1 MNKANETKWSYGM
14 RGALMAGLAVLALT
28 ACSDD
33 DGLSAGDPDYF
44 TSSRG
49 QFTATIDDGNGGE
62 TTLFLIPGTT
72 PGTAVVTYDGSN
84 PRHWQAEQ
92 TATVRVGTYQ
102 NELVIP
108 ETVTAGGATYTIT
121 GIGAEAFTGC
131 RVYTANGVTYWNGL
145 TAVTLPES
153 VATIG
158 DGAFALTDVADI
170 NIPQAVT
177 SLPMGCFGNCTKLA
191 SITVPAHVRTIG
203 QMAYYGC
210 SGATSLT
217 LEEGVEHIGEMA
229 FFDCNKLTEVTIP
242 ASVKTI
248 GNMAFGG
255 RENRRSK
262 VAAYHMLPT
271 TPPVLEGTLYQAAEG
286 IAPIVY
292 VPVGTAAAYQTA
304 AGWSELNIEEEVT
317 E

>member
-1 MNKANETKWSYGM
+1 MTCLTVW
-14 RGALMAGLAVLALT
+14 ALT

-33 DGLSAGDPDYF
+33 DGLSAGDPNYF

-49 QFTATIDDGNGGE
+49 QMTATLDDGNGHA
-62 TTLFLIPGTT
+62 TTLFLVPGST

-102 NELVIP
+102 NDLVIP
-108 ETVTAGGATYTIT
+108 ETVNVNGTTYTIT
-121 GIGAEAFTGC
+121 GIGDEAFTGC

-145 TAVTLPES
+145 TSVTLPETVTS
-153 VATIG
+153 IG
-158 DGAFALTDVADI
+158 DGAFALSDVASV

-177 SLPMGCFGNCTKLA
+177 TLPMGCFGNCTKLLD
-191 SITVPAHVRTIG
+191 IVVPAHVRNIG

-210 SGATSLT
+210 TGATTLT
-217 LEEGVEHIGEMA
+217 LEEGVETIGEMA

-242 ASVKTI
+242 SSVKSI
-248 GNMAFGG
+248 GDKAFGG
-255 RENRRSK
+255 RESRLSK
-262 VAAYHMLPT
+262 IAAYHMQSA

-286 IAPIVY
+286 VTPIIY
-292 VPVGTAAAYQTA
+292 VPAGAAAAYQA
-304 AGWSELNIEEEVT
+304 ADGWSELNIEEE
-317 E
+317 